1 MDARASALVG
11 DWDVYAGGMHT
22 ELHLDASGNYVHT
35 LWGVRKH
42 WGTWSLQDQNGFT
55 YLVLQLA
62 DALPRVAAGFLN
74 WRQVPWP
81 TYEAWPVLRE
91 DADTV
96 MLQNAWMHR
105 RVASPPAVPAFVP
118 SSPLAPLPFPSV
130 PVPPPPPLMAF
141 PPPPLMAFP
150 QPPPPIAFPA
160 APPPIA
166 FPAPP
171 PPLPVSSDPAQTMPS
186 QSVLDQWKQE
196 HSDWDKVREA
206 IATTIQSDNDTT
218 RKINDM
224 YAAQGASDF
233 ESTQKN
239 IQTMNEI
246 VHSGAD
252 HVIEW
257 LRTGRT

>member
-22 ELHLDASGNYVHT
+22 ELHLDASANYVHT

-62 DALPRVAAGFLN
+62 DALPRVAAGFLGL
-74 WRQVPWP
+74 RQVPWP
-81 TYEAWPVLRE
+81 TYEAWPVLRN

-105 RVASPPAVPAFVP
+105 RVESPPAVPAFVP
-118 SSPLAPLPFPSV
+118 PYPVAPLPMPSV
-130 PVPPPPPLMAF
+130 PAPPPAPLMAF
-141 PPPPLMAFP
+141 PPQIAFP
-150 QPPPPIAFPA
+150 PPPPPIAFP
-160 APPPIA
+160 P
-166 FPAPP
+166 PP
-171 PPLPVSSDPAQTMPS
+171 PPLPVSSDPAQPLPT

-196 HSDWDKVREA
+196 HSDWDKVREV
-206 IATTIQSDNDTT
+206 IAKTIQADNDTT
-218 RKINDM
+218 RQINDM
-224 YAAQGASDF
+224 YAAQGVSDF
-233 ESTQKN
+233 QSTQQNILAMNAGVHEGAKN
-239 IQTMNEI
+239 F
-246 VHSGAD
+246 
-252 HVIEW
+252 IEW